1 MAANLNVLDAEKRAQ
16 RYWNVDG
23 LPELMMG
30 LLWIV
35 WGAAWLVGQ
44 GLPRG
49 SVSNIYWTLT
59 PLVLVL
65 TGLAAV
71 WATKKLKSRITFPR
85 TGYVEWKP
93 PSRSRQLGG
102 AGSAALIASV
112 VVVVLTRSRTEG
124 WEHLAAPL
132 VGAVI
137 AVGLAIAAVTQRAP
151 YLMIV
156 AGASVVL
163 GFALGSTV
171 QGWNGLNWMFIALGA
186 TTSIVGGVRLW
197 RFVRTHPTV
206 DTAA

>member
-1 MAANLNVLDAEKRAQ
+1 MSANHNVLEAERRAQ
-16 RYWNVDG
+16 RYWNADG

-49 SVSNIYWTLT
+49 SMSNFYWTFT
-59 PLVLVL
+59 PLLLVV

-93 PSRSRQLGG
+93 PSGPRQLGG
-102 AGSAALIASV
+102 AGSAALIACV
-112 VVVVLTRSRTEG
+112 MVVVLTRSRTEG

-137 AVGLAIAAVTQRAP
+137 AVGLAIAAFVQRAP

-156 AGASVVL
+156 AGASIVL

-171 QGWNGLNWMFIALGA
+171 QGWDGLNWMLVALGA

-197 RFVRTHPTV
+197 RFVRTHPIV